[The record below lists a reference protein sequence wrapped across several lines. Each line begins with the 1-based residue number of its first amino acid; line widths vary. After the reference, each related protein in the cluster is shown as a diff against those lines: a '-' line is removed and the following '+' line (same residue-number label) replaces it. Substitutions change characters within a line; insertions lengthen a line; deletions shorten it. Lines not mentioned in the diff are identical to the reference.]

1 MKKPLAISSFEDFWL
16 VPGEGCR
23 TKKAPTPTLQ
33 MSYSDLTRNFSLFVC
48 HSLHG
53 GMGVGLGF
61 EPPFLFLGGG
71 VNAESSCMCVG
82 ARTCPRVWTGG
93 SKD

>member
-1 MKKPLAISSFEDFWL
+1 MLGKLRWEGKRVGQDQKEAGVKKPLAMSSLEDFWL
-16 VPGEGCR
+16 VPREGCR

-33 MSYSDLTRNFSLFVC
+33 LSYSDLTRNFSLFVC

-61 EPPFLFLGGG
+61 EPPFLLFLG
-71 VNAESSCMCVG
+71 EC
-82 ARTCPRVWTGG
+82 
-93 SKD
+93 